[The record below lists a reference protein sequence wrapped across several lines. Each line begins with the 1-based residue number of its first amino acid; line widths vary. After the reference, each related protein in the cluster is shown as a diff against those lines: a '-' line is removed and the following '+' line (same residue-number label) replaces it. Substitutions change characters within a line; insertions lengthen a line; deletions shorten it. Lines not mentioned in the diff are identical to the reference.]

1 MKLILTERFKKDFKG
16 LSKEVRKAA
25 EGKLRLLE
33 GNIRH
38 PSLRVKKVRNREGVF
53 EGSVNMN
60 YRFLFLITS
69 EGYTLL
75 RISQHDILEKR

>member
-16 LSKEVRKAA
+16 LSKETQKAA

-33 GNIRH
+33 NNVRH

-53 EGSVNMN
+53 EGSINMN
-60 YRFLFLITS
+60 FRFLFLITS

-75 RISQHDILEKR
+75 RISKHDILEKR

>member
-1 MKLILTERFKKDFKG
+1 MKLILTERFKKDFKD
-16 LSKEVRKAA
+16 LSKEIQKAA
-25 EGKLRLLE
+25 EGKLGLLE
-33 GNIRH
+33 NNIRH

-60 YRFLFLITS
+60 FRFLFLITS

-75 RISQHDILEKR
+75 RISQHDILEKC